1 MPRAGLIRRANGKM
15 CENIDVVEMKHLHR
29 FRKHPSSF
37 NVTWQPPVH
46 LALVDQFR
54 YEERGPMCVSTK
66 NESTT
71 IDLVRVLRFSRTIA
85 MERHRGVCKT
95 WGAFVSVAHITESSS
110 RRKSLQTT
118 KMYRGKII
126 WKRPY
131 ESDLKTRHDEEIQ
144 QAYLKRKRTTKRAGR
159 ILFVRAE
166 NQGGATT
173 TTSSQQN
180 QRKSSSARDALEL
193 AIARS
198 KNRTSKI
205 KHKIMVATPE
215 SFLKRIEPSRDE
227 SNSGL
232 TFTFVRNTTSRDQP
246 KYVYVTCI
254 FGDSKTRADM
264 IAHAVR
270 VMGKIFFLCVC
281 NIDTKYSSTTHT
293 GPDICYNNDMSSQ
306 SQQQLQQRRRR
317 SSVRIVRVRN
327 DFTHTKPT
335 LEHTDTSSSR
345 RVGR

>member
-1 MPRAGLIRRANGKM
+1 M
-15 CENIDVVEMKHLHR
+15 
-29 FRKHPSSF
+29 
-37 NVTWQPPVH
+37 
-46 LALVDQFR
+46 
-54 YEERGPMCVSTK
+54 
-66 NESTT
+66 
-71 IDLVRVLRFSRTIA
+71 
-85 MERHRGVCKT
+85 
-95 WGAFVSVAHITESSS
+95 
-110 RRKSLQTT
+110 
-118 KMYRGKII
+118 
-126 WKRPY
+126 
-131 ESDLKTRHDEEIQ
+131 
-144 QAYLKRKRTTKRAGR
+144 KRKRTTKRTGR

-166 NQGGATT
+166 NQSAT

-205 KHKIMVATPE
+205 KHKVMVATPE

-270 VMGKIFFLCVC
+270 VMGKILCVC
-281 NIDTKYSSTTHT
+281 
-293 GPDICYNNDMSSQ
+293 
-306 SQQQLQQRRRR
+306 
-317 SSVRIVRVRN
+317 V
-327 DFTHTKPT
+327 
-335 LEHTDTSSSR
+335 
-345 RVGR
+345 

>member
-1 MPRAGLIRRANGKM
+1 M
-15 CENIDVVEMKHLHR
+15 
-29 FRKHPSSF
+29 
-37 NVTWQPPVH
+37 
-46 LALVDQFR
+46 
-54 YEERGPMCVSTK
+54 
-66 NESTT
+66 
-71 IDLVRVLRFSRTIA
+71 
-85 MERHRGVCKT
+85 
-95 WGAFVSVAHITESSS
+95 
-110 RRKSLQTT
+110 
-118 KMYRGKII
+118 
-126 WKRPY
+126 
-131 ESDLKTRHDEEIQ
+131 
-144 QAYLKRKRTTKRAGR
+144 KRKRTTKRTGR

-166 NQGGATT
+166 NQSAT

-205 KHKIMVATPE
+205 KHKVMVATPE

-270 VMGKIFFLCVC
+270 VMG
-281 NIDTKYSSTTHT
+281 
-293 GPDICYNNDMSSQ
+293 PDICYNNDTSSL
-306 SQQQLQQRRRR
+306 SKQQLQQSRRR
-317 SSVRIVRVRN
+317 SSVHPHQHVLDDESDNIVSEELSRTFSIRNSEGKNLAARVRRVLPLLLHSGISL
-327 DFTHTKPT
+327 TQIILYRYVK
-335 LEHTDTSSSR
+335 R
-345 RVGR
+345 RLYCVRTFRPV

>member
-1 MPRAGLIRRANGKM
+1 
-15 CENIDVVEMKHLHR
+15 
-29 FRKHPSSF
+29 
-37 NVTWQPPVH
+37 
-46 LALVDQFR
+46 
-54 YEERGPMCVSTK
+54 
-66 NESTT
+66 
-71 IDLVRVLRFSRTIA
+71 
-85 MERHRGVCKT
+85 
-95 WGAFVSVAHITESSS
+95 
-110 RRKSLQTT
+110 
-118 KMYRGKII
+118 MYRGKII

-270 VMGKIFFLCVC
+270 VMG
-281 NIDTKYSSTTHT
+281 
-293 GPDICYNNDMSSQ
+293 PDICYNNDTSSL
-306 SQQQLQQRRRR
+306 SKQQLQQSRRR
-317 SSVRIVRVRN
+317 SSVHPHQHVLDDESDNIVSEELSRTFSIRNSEGKNLAARVRCVIN
-327 DFTHTKPT
+327 IVSKLTTKLNHTT
-335 LEHTDTSSSR
+335 GT
-345 RVGR
+345 